1 MQEGFDLALA
11 GGLGQRPDLLVSV
24 RSVLHLGLHLQRG
37 AADVLHPR
45 RDVLEGTPCVRL
57 PGTEFLPFARNSLS
71 WISARAQH
79 AVWGVLERTSSTS
92 TARELV
98 AAGVTGQILGVF

>member
-1 MQEGFDLALA
+1 M
-11 GGLGQRPDLLVSV
+11 SV

-57 PGTEFLPFARNSLS
+57 PGTEFLPSAPDSLS
-71 WISARAQH
+71 WISAGAQH

-92 TARELV
+92 TAHGLA
-98 AAGVTGQILGVF
+98 AAGVTGQILGVFRGKYARGGCSL